1 MIACRYI
8 FIPIFFLFSYTFSI
22 NYNVKGYIK
31 NKFTNMPI
39 KDVNVYLK
47 ELKQGTVTD
56 ENGYFDFWIDT
67 ISDKVYIEFSHV
79 SFETVRWTGNPSDM
93 INIEMNETFLK
104 LNEIVITGTRTDFTS
119 TDTPVFTE
127 IINSSDIR
135 SSNAFTVG
143 ELIEDRAGVCKM
155 YNFDGS
161 FDYNLLGLDS
171 KYILI
176 LKDGQPVT
184 GKFADKIDLDQI
196 VLANVDKIEII
207 KGPGSALYGTEAM
220 GGVINIIS
228 KKVNSAYNTEVRLK
242 NENFD
247 GVARNWLDNPN
258 AQNLSYNISIPVK
271 TYRIDFTSAY
281 QLLNDGENFTIA
293 GKDNA
298 SKINLDFGLSWS
310 SNDKKHFV
318 KTGYNYFTRV
328 DTSDTYTSTGFL
340 VKSNSTDIIRK
351 EITASHDYNFRE
363 NMTITQRL
371 NINNYERTY
380 RQTGIDDSFLRFANT
395 KENLSDY
402 ELKVSLESE
411 KISLIS
417 GFELSEPSFKND
429 RAQGETYNRK
439 TRSVFIQNNYKY
451 SDSQK
456 IITGIR
462 YDRYG
467 SELVYSPRVAYL
479 FEYSE
484 NTRFR
489 FSTGTGF
496 RIPSFLEL
504 HIDFYN
510 VDNGYVV
517 KGNRFLKP
525 EKSVGST
532 VNVEYITEKVRMNA
546 LAYQNRFRDKI
557 FSTYKDTSSAIVFYE
572 YKNIAKSKFQGLE
585 LFLDYLASSFTS
597 FKLNVNLRS
606 AVDGEGD
613 PIDNVIPYSV
623 GTRFTRNLPGISL
636 KFYFNSTLN
645 YIDSDNRFFIHNFK
659 MRKNLLKSLSING
672 GIENLGN
679 VTDIRN
685 GPFIGRS
692 IFLEL
697 VKKIGT

>member
-1 MIACRYI
+1 MIDFRYI

-93 INIEMNETFLK
+93 INIEMKETFLK

-298 SKINLDFGLSWS
+298 RKINLDFGLSWS

-318 KTGYNYFTRV
+318 KTGFNYFTRV

-363 NMTITQRL
+363 NMTVTQRL

-645 YIDSDNRFFIHNFK
+645 YTNSDNRFFIHNFK
-659 MRKNLLKSLSING
+659 MRKNLLKSLSITG